1 MSVAI
6 LKCSLGVQ
14 VPLPHPYVG
23 NHYSRISTPHVIDK
37 NLISL
42 STQTGGWGT
51 LREAGILNT
60 RVPREPFPAGPGAS
74 DLETMPWGEGSTEAL
89 EDYWV
94 PERALIPAPCGPA
107 EARWRGQGLGGGL
120 AGVGGEH
127 RASPVELWLTLQA
140 SARKGAGTDIL
151 RNPQKPHLSFL
162 TTGLRARIVAW
173 LPPCCKG
180 QPFFP

>member
-1 MSVAI
+1 MFSGGP
-6 LKCSLGVQ
+6 S
-14 VPLPHPYVG
+14 PFPHPYVG
-23 NHYSRISTPHVIDK
+23 NHYSRISTPQVIDK

-94 PERALIPAPCGPA
+94 PERTLIPAPCGPA
-107 EARWRGQGLGGGL
+107 EARWRGRGGGGARPGWGGALRKPSRTL
-120 AGVGGEH
+120 ANPAGICPERGWDRYSQKPAEAPPQLPNH
-127 RASPVELWLTLQA
+127 RIKGRDCSMASPLLQRSVFLPLT
-140 SARKGAGTDIL
+140 
-151 RNPQKPHLSFL
+151 KPGRH
-162 TTGLRARIVAW
+162 
-173 LPPCCKG
+173 
-180 QPFFP
+180 